1 MGKIFTTDMT
11 KSYILL
17 RNIGDFG
24 CQRRRDEQLK
34 KKIGKDTDVYFIG
47 EEILRNKDTEEP

>member
-1 MGKIFTTDMT
+1 MT

-24 CQRRRDEQLK
+24 YQRRRDKQLK
-34 KKIGKDTDVYFIG
+34 KKIDKDTDVYFIG
-47 EEILRNKDTEEP
+47 EEILRNEDTEEP